1 MDVVWTLV
9 HTSMPPFH
17 CLQKCAMLQS
27 AGKHAAYIKKWEAMS
42 WSGRVVSSLTGFR
55 KLWISVGLCTLAL
68 CAGLWGFAAL
78 SSLKKQ
84 PPQRET
90 VAKRFNVEVF
100 DVDCTNMQETVVGY
114 GTARSDREVILSAQ
128 IGGEVVEEHPR
139 LKVGEAVQAAGV
151 AQDSAGRSQP
161 FAGDVLVK
169 IDPEQYRQKLLQ
181 AESRLNEDEADR
193 RLLEQQEQNTARHL
207 DRAREDFRLYEEE
220 VARIEALRK
229 QKIKADSDLTAARLE
244 LQRYKE
250 SLVTLE
256 NERKLFP
263 IRHEQLDRKVA
274 AHQSEVNLLS
284 RDLEHTVVRPPFS
297 GILSEVMVELGQHV
311 RPGDALVKL
320 IDVSVVEIPI
330 SLPLGDYAKVAGK
343 LARGEKPRADLAE
356 NETAP
361 ARWTGHVVRVAP
373 QADQL
378 TRTVKAFVQV
388 ENSQQAV
395 PLLPGTFVYARIEG
409 PLLKQVFV
417 VPRDCIVNGK
427 VFLASQGRAEVRE
440 VEIGETLHAFA
451 VISQGL
457 RTSDQVVMTNLDILY
472 DSANVRIQAH
482 RNLKQELRHRN
493 PWGQESLAKTT
504 IERSGTP

>member
-1 MDVVWTLV
+1 
-9 HTSMPPFH
+9 
-17 CLQKCAMLQS
+17 
-27 AGKHAAYIKKWEAMS
+27 MS
-42 WSGRVVSSLTGFR
+42 WSGRVVSTLARFR
-55 KLWISVGLCTLAL
+55 KVLITIGLSTFILS
-68 CAGLWGFAAL
+68 AGLWVFAAL
-78 SSLKKQ
+78 SSQKKQ
-84 PPQRET
+84 PPQRES

-100 DVDCTNMQETVVGY
+100 DVECSDMRETVVGY

-128 IGGEVVEEHPR
+128 IAGEVIEEHPR

-161 FAGDVLVK
+161 LTGDVLVK

-220 VARIEALRK
+220 VVRIEALRK

-250 SLVTLE
+250 ALVTLE

-274 AHQSEVNLLS
+274 AHQSEVSLLS

-297 GILSEVMVELGQHV
+297 GILSEVMVELGQQV

-320 IDVSVVEIPI
+320 IDVAIVEIPV

-388 ENSQQAV
+388 ENSQQPV

-417 VPRDCIVNGK
+417 IPRDCIVNGK
-427 VFLASQGRAEVRE
+427 VFLAGQDRAQQRDIEVR
-440 VEIGETLHAFA
+440 ETLHAFA
-451 VISQGL
+451 VIRNGL
-457 RTSDQVVMTNLDILY
+457 RAGDQVIMTNLDILY
-472 DSANVRIQAH
+472 DSAAIRIQGR
-482 RNLKQELRHRN
+482 RNLKQEMRQRN
-493 PWGQESLAKTT
+493 PWGQESLAKITA
-504 IERSGTP
+504 EKPAP